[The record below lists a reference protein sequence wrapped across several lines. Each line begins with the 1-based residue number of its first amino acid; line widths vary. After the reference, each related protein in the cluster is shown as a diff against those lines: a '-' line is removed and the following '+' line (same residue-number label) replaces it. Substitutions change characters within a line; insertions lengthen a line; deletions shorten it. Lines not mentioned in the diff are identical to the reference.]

1 MTEPAEEA
9 PDIRGIIEAVLMTAD
24 SPVSPGRLADLL
36 SDANGRDIR
45 GAIDELKA
53 QYDEAGHAFTIVELA
68 GGFQLATRRQFA
80 PWIRKFHQTRTSVRL
95 SQAAL
100 ETLAIVAFKQPLTR
114 IEVDNIRGVGC
125 GGVLHTLME
134 HNLVRIVGRSAGIG
148 KPMLFGTTREFL
160 SVFGLKSLA
169 DLPKPKELEELMA
182 EAGGVRGIG
191 HDPRDSSADGEMGGI
206 SAEDGYD
213 APEKEADVD
222 EPISELADDDV
233 EEDAEGGSEAVGA
246 PDERE
251 SVG

>member
-1 MTEPAEEA
+1 MTEPAEET

-24 SPVSPGRLADLL
+24 SPVSPGRFADLL

-45 GAIDELKA
+45 DAIDELKA

-68 GGFQLATRRQFA
+68 GGFQLATRRHFA

-134 HNLVRIVGRSAGIG
+134 HNLVRIVGRSDGIG
-148 KPMLFGTTREFL
+148 KPMLFGTTRDFL

-182 EAGGVRGIG
+182 EASGVRGIE
-191 HDPRDSSADGEMGGI
+191 HDPQDSSVDG
-206 SAEDGYD
+206 
-213 APEKEADVD
+213 
-222 EPISELADDDV
+222 
-233 EEDAEGGSEAVGA
+233 EAVGA

>member
-1 MTEPAEEA
+1 MTEPAEES
-9 PDIRGIIEAVLMTAD
+9 PDVRSIIEAVLMTAD
-24 SPVSPGRLADLL
+24 SPVTPGRLADLL
-36 SDANGRDIR
+36 SDASGRDIR
-45 GAIDELKA
+45 DAIDELKSL
-53 QYDEAGHAFTIVELA
+53 YDAAGHAFTIVELA
-68 GGFQLATRRQFA
+68 GGFQLATRRPFA

-114 IEVDNIRGVGC
+114 IEVDNMRGVGS

-134 HNLVRIVGRSAGIG
+134 HNLVRIVGRSDGIG

-182 EAGGVRGIG
+182 EAGGDRGVE
-191 HDPRDSSADGEMGGI
+191 HDPQDPSLDGHADGATE
-206 SAEDGYD
+206 SDVDDNREDKG
-213 APEKEADVD
+213 VD
-222 EPISELADDDV
+222 EPVPELA
-233 EEDAEGGSEAVGA
+233 EDEVGDEAEGGIEAIGA

>member
-1 MTEPAEEA
+1 MDTP
-9 PDIRGIIEAVLMTAD
+9 IRGIIEAVLMTAD

-45 GAIDELKA
+45 DAIDELKA
-53 QYDEAGHAFTIVELA
+53 QYDAAGHAFTIVELA

-80 PWIRKFHQTRTSVRL
+80 PWIRKLHQTRTSVRL

-134 HNLVRIVGRSAGIG
+134 HNLVRIVGRSEGIG

-169 DLPKPKELEELMA
+169 DLPKPKELEELME
-182 EAGGVRGIG
+182 EAGGVRGIE
-191 HDPRDSSADGEMGGI
+191 HDPPDS

-222 EPISELADDDV
+222 EPISKLVDEDV
-233 EEDAEGGSEAVGA
+233 EEDAEGGGEAVGA

>member
-1 MTEPAEEA
+1 MTEPAEET

-24 SPVSPGRLADLL
+24 SPVSPGRFADLL

-45 GAIDELKA
+45 DAIDELKA

-68 GGFQLATRRQFA
+68 GGFQLATRRHFA

-134 HNLVRIVGRSAGIG
+134 HNLVRIVGRSDGIG
-148 KPMLFGTTREFL
+148 KPMLFGTTRDFL

-182 EAGGVRGIG
+182 EASGVRGVE
-191 HDPRDSSADGEMGGI
+191 HDPQDSSVDG
-206 SAEDGYD
+206 
-213 APEKEADVD
+213 
-222 EPISELADDDV
+222 
-233 EEDAEGGSEAVGA
+233 EAVGA
-246 PDERE
+246 PDGRE

>member
-1 MTEPAEEA
+1 MTNPEEETS
-9 PDIRGIIEAVLMTAD
+9 DIRGIIEAVLMTAD
-24 SPVSPGRLADLL
+24 SPVTPGRLADLL
-36 SDANGRDIR
+36 SDAKGRDVR
-45 GAIDELKA
+45 DAIDALKA

-68 GGFQLATRRQFA
+68 GGFQLATRRHFA
-80 PWIRKFHQTRTSVRL
+80 PWIRKFHQARTSVRL

-134 HNLVRIVGRSAGIG
+134 HNLVRIVGRSDGIG
-148 KPMLFGTTREFL
+148 KPMLFGTTRDFL

-182 EAGGVRGIG
+182 AAGGLRGIEEHEPEDAFVDG
-191 HDPRDSSADGEMGGI
+191 AADGVAEKDGSADPE
-206 SAEDGYD
+206 EETKVD
-213 APEKEADVD
+213 A
-222 EPISELADDDV
+222 PISEPAEVD
-233 EEDAEGGSEAVGA
+233 EDGQEGGEAVGA

>member
-1 MTEPAEEA
+1 MTEPAEES
-9 PDIRGIIEAVLMTAD
+9 PDVRSIIEAVLMTAD
-24 SPVSPGRLADLL
+24 SPVTPGRLADLL
-36 SDANGRDIR
+36 SDASGRDIR
-45 GAIDELKA
+45 DAIDELKSL
-53 QYDEAGHAFTIVELA
+53 YDDAGHAFTIVELA
-68 GGFQLATRRQFA
+68 GGFQLATRRPFA

-114 IEVDNIRGVGC
+114 IEVDNMRGVGS

-134 HNLVRIVGRSAGIG
+134 HNLVRIVGRSDGIG

-182 EAGGVRGIG
+182 EAGGDRGVEHDSQDPSLDG
-191 HDPRDSSADGEMGGI
+191 HADGA
-206 SAEDGYD
+206 AESDIDDNREDKG
-213 APEKEADVD
+213 VD
-222 EPISELADDDV
+222 EPVPELA
-233 EEDAEGGSEAVGA
+233 EDEVGDEAEGGIEAIGA